1 MQIYQGRCHC
11 GRVRFRVT
19 AELTR
24 VVLCNCS
31 ICTKKGFLHLI
42 VPPDQFE
49 LLAGADDLT
58 EYRFNTGLARHS
70 FCRHCGVHPFYV
82 PRSDPDKIDVNVRCL
97 DGVDA
102 ERLPT
107 DAFDGA
113 NWEQAIGTAS
123 WRSKSESARERD
135 GGAEVEIRREA
146 ITSDVAGQ
154 LIAALNAEL
163 TQLYPEDGACHFRLD
178 AAEVEEGRGV
188 FLVARVG
195 GRPGGCGAVRRNADG
210 AGEIK
215 RMYVAPGFRGRG
227 VGARMLAALEGE
239 ARRLQLE
246 RLVLETGPRQVEAL
260 GLYRGA
266 GYVEIPPFGEYVD
279 SPLSVC
285 MEKRL
290 A

>member
-1 MQIYQGRCHC
+1 MQTYEGSCHC

-19 AELTR
+19 AALAR
-24 VVLCNCS
+24 IVRCNCS

-42 VPPDQFE
+42 VARDRFQ
-49 LLAGADDLT
+49 LLAGADDLA
-58 EYRFNTGLARHS
+58 EYRFNTGVARHR
-70 FCRHCGVHPFYV
+70 FCRRCGVHPFYV

-97 DGVDA
+97 EGVDA
-102 ERLPT
+102 ERLPV

-113 NWEQAIGTAS
+113 NWEQAIGSAS
-123 WRSKSESARERD
+123 WQRERD
-135 GGAEVEIRREA
+135 RGAEIEIEIEREE
-146 ITSDVAGQ
+146 ITSDVAGG

-163 TQLYPEDGACHFRLD
+163 TQLYPEEGACHFGLD
-178 AAEVEEGRGV
+178 AAEVEEGRGT

-195 GRPGGCGAVRRNADG
+195 GQPAGCSAVRRIGDG

-215 RMYVAPGFRGRG
+215 RMYVAPAFRGRG
-227 VGARMLAALEGE
+227 IGARLLAALEDE
-239 ARRLQLE
+239 ARRLQLG
-246 RLVLETGPRQVEAL
+246 RLLLETGPRQIEAL
-260 GLYRGA
+260 GLYRSA